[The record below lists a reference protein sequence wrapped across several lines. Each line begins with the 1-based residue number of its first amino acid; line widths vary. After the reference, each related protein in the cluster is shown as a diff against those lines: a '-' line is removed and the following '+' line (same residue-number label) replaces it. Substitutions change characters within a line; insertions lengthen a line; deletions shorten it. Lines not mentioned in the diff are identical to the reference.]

1 MHLLV
6 NHSIRP
12 LPSSFGKRVRAI
24 QSGSLATN
32 KPKRCKMFEYDRDII
47 CLPKNF
53 IETDGSIPIPRS
65 GKVRQMLASNGLI
78 GKIHL
83 DSTMSEEEIFQEIR
97 AVFRKPMKQNHKFR
111 FNVLQPAGGG
121 SKTLMIPSLSESFT
135 WTASAVAGKNAK
147 MPIYILALQDFEVI
161 CL

>member
-6 NHSIRP
+6 NHS

-32 KPKRCKMFEYDRDII
+32 KLKRRKMFEYDRDII
-47 CLPKNF
+47 CLPKKF
-53 IETDGSIPIPRS
+53 IETDGSIPIPIS

-83 DSTMSEEEIFQEIR
+83 DSTMSIFQEIR
-97 AVFRKPMKQNHKFR
+97 AVFRKSMKQDHKFR

-135 WTASAVAGKNAK
+135 WTASAVAGKKAK
-147 MPIYILALQDFEVI
+147 MSIYILALQDVEV
-161 CL
+161 

>member
-6 NHSIRP
+6 NNSIRP
-12 LPSSFGKRVRAI
+12 LPSSFGKRVRPI
-24 QSGSLATN
+24 QLGSLATN
-32 KPKRCKMFEYDRDII
+32 KPKRHKMFEYDRDII

-83 DSTMSEEEIFQEIR
+83 DSTMSGEEMFQEILYELCSGN
-97 AVFRKPMKQNHKFR
+97 Q
-111 FNVLQPAGGG
+111 
-121 SKTLMIPSLSESFT
+121 
-135 WTASAVAGKNAK
+135 
-147 MPIYILALQDFEVI
+147 
-161 CL
+161 